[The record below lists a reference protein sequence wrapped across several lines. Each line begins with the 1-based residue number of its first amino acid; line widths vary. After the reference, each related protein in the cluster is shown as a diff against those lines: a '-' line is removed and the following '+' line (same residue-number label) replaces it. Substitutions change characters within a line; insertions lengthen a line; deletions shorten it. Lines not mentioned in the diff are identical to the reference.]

1 VRSLSR
7 LFLQGTAWGESGYF
21 RVSQEGGGDWGL
33 FGLLGEGVI
42 ALKATNTSAEESSAV
57 VTRVGLAVWA
67 VVSLVLGSLLA

>member
-1 VRSLSR
+1 
-7 LFLQGTAWGESGYF
+7 
-21 RVSQEGGGDWGL
+21 VSQEGGGDWGL

-57 VTRVGLAVWA
+57 VTCVGLAVWA